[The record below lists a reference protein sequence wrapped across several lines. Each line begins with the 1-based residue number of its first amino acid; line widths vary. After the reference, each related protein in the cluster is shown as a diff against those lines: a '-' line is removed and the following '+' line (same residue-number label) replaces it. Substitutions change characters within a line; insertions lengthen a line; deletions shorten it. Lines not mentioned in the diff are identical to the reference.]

1 MLQENTTTIKTLRC
15 VGQLLYKNMVLVSED
30 KLAELIRKANKYD
43 WLKGFDIEDVF
54 SYGAYY
60 KYDDM
65 STDEII
71 EDVLPDLQ

>member
-1 MLQENTTTIKTLRC
+1 
-15 VGQLLYKNMVLVSED
+15 MVQVNED

-43 WLKGFDIEDVF
+43 WLKGFDIEDMLSDYKDV
-54 SYGAYY
+54 SMMDYSGGAYY

-65 STDEII
+65 PICEII

>member
-1 MLQENTTTIKTLRC
+1 
-15 VGQLLYKNMVLVSED
+15 MVQVSED

-43 WLKGFDIEDVF
+43 WLKGFDIEDMLSDYKDV
-54 SYGAYY
+54 SMMDYSGGAYY